1 MGKQSPCSSL
11 EGDIEAAE
19 FGLPS
24 PGGLIAEYQNHE
36 SRRFLFEGMK
46 IRTITT
52 GFNLGLPFNKA
63 EIRIIADFTNNAR
76 RIFEQKGYTVQTV
89 RIATQPWEEYFE
101 SKSRIVRLAKEL
113 EGLIQESH
121 IDFFNMGTTTNPELI
136 PVIYDMIKGTAHMF
150 CTVLVCNGERIY
162 HETVRRTATLMKR
175 LSRIGDDGFANLR
188 FAAIFNTGPGSPFY
202 PAAYHRGPTSFGIG
216 TENSDLVCEAF
227 SKARSI
233 EKARSYLRKLL
244 MEEFKAIEQ
253 IAEQIAQK
261 EKIEYGGIDVSIAT
275 SVKPDESVAFAF
287 EKLGLGKFGEVGT
300 LAIAKLITDVIKGLD
315 IKQCGY
321 SGLMLPVLEDYGLAE
336 RNNQGMYNLSNLLL
350 YSSVCGT
357 GLDTIPLP
365 GDVSEE
371 KLLALLLDIASLSIA
386 LKKPLS
392 ARLMPVPGKR
402 VGDMTDYDFE
412 YFVNS
417 KIMKI

>member
-1 MGKQSPCSSL
+1 
-11 EGDIEAAE
+11 
-19 FGLPS
+19 
-24 PGGLIAEYQNHE
+24 
-36 SRRFLFEGMK
+36 MK

-52 GFNLGLPFNKA
+52 GFNVELPL
-63 EIRIIADFTNNAR
+63 EEEQISHIADFTHKAR
-76 RIFEQKGYTVQTV
+76 RLFESKGYTVQTV
-89 RIATQPWEEYFE
+89 RIATQPWEGYFE
-101 SKSRIVRLAKEL
+101 SRDQIVSLVKTL
-113 EGLIQESH
+113 EDLTYKYGLDYS
-121 IDFFNMGTTTNPELI
+121 NVGTTLNEKLI
-136 PVIYDMIKGTAHMF
+136 PIIYDMMGSTSHMF
-150 CTVLVCNGERIY
+150 CTVLVSDDRTISYERA
-162 HETVRRTATLMKR
+162 RQTAKLIKR
-175 LSRIGDDGFANLR
+175 LSRISKDGFTNLR
-188 FAAIFNTGPGSPFY
+188 FAAIFNTRPGSPFY
-202 PAAYHRGPTSFGIG
+202 PAAYHEGPTSFAVG
-216 TENSDLVCEAF
+216 TENSDLVNKAFARAKTIEEA
-227 SKARSI
+227 AM
-233 EKARSYLRKLL
+233 YLREVLA
-244 MEEFKAIEQ
+244 EEFKRIEE
-253 IAEQIAQK
+253 IAEEISVT
-261 EKIEYGGIDVSIAT
+261 EKVKYDGIDVSIAT
-275 SVKPDESVAFAF
+275 SVAPEESIASAF